1 MAASNTRRS
10 DEMNEPTARSYAA
23 GSQPEAKRKE
33 EKTVSNQLTRRDFA
47 IRTAGLGLAG
57 FGVAGF
63 GLATGI
69 APAATLAEAEQASRS
84 ETSPAIADPYSLV
97 DPELLPALKQF
108 PAYDLSLEMVG
119 KFRQFVGLPPL
130 PAPAPQPVER
140 HIPWPHGAPE
150 VRAPEVRL
158 WIVDPAPFDK
168 DKPLLLHMHGGGF
181 MMTDPNLMPRLQG
194 IATDCHCVVVSV
206 DYRLAPETRYPGAL
220 EDNYA
225 ALKWVHAHAAELG
238 IDRSRI
244 AVGGE
249 SAGAGHAA
257 SLAIHARDHNKR
269 DRHKRDHNEEDVP
282 ICFQLLIYPQ
292 LDDRTGSSRPAP
304 PAIGNFLWTASA
316 NRLAWSSLLGVPA
329 GSSKVPAAAV
339 PARVASL
346 AGLPPAWIGVGSIDL
361 FVEEDMEY
369 ARRLVHGGVATELLV
384 VRGAFHGFDLLVPD
398 AEVSQQFSASW
409 KSALRRAF
417 ATS

>member
-1 MAASNTRRS
+1 MPQYLVAIHHRNNYDPSVEGEAMRRES
-10 DEMNEPTARSYAA
+10 PTT
-23 GSQPEAKRKE
+23 QM
-33 EKTVSNQLTRRDFA
+33 SNQLTRRDFA
-47 IRTAGLGLAG
+47 IRTAG
-57 FGVAGF
+57 F
-63 GLATGI
+63 GLALGL
-69 APAATLAEAEQASRS
+69 APAATLVEAEQASRS
-84 ETSPAIADPYSLV
+84 ETSPGVADPYSLV

-108 PAYDLSLEMVG
+108 PAYDLSAEMVG
-119 KFRQFVGLPPL
+119 KFRQLPGMPPL

-140 HIPWPHGAPE
+140 HIPGPPG
-150 VRAPEVRL
+150 APEVRL
-158 WIVDPAPFDK
+158 WVVDPAPLEK
-168 DKPLLLHMHGGGF
+168 GKPLLLHMHGGGF

-206 DYRLAPETRYPGAL
+206 DYRLAPETRYPGSL

-225 ALKWVHAHAAELG
+225 ALKWAHAHAAELG

-249 SAGAGHAA
+249 SAGGGHAA
-257 SLAIHARDHNKR
+257 SLAIHARDRNK
-269 DRHKRDHNEEDVP
+269 EDVP

-292 LDDRTGSSRPAP
+292 LDDRTGSSHPAP
-304 PAIGNFLWTASA
+304 PAVGHFMWTASA
-316 NRLAWSSLLGVPA
+316 NRFAWSSLLGVPA
-329 GSSKVPAAAV
+329 GSSKVPVAAV
-339 PARVASL
+339 PARVASV

-369 ARRLVHGGVATELLV
+369 ARRLIHAGVATELLV

-409 KSALRRAF
+409 KSALRKAF
-417 ATS
+417 ATGKADIAEKPKASRQSSGQ